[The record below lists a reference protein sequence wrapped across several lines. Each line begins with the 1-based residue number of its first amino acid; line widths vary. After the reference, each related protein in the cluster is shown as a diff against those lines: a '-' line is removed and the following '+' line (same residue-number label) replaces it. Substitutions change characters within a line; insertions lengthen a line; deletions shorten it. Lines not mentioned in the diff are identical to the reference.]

1 LDTNEIII
9 CGEYESVKDC
19 LERNKDKSFYRANLR
34 SADLRSADLRYADL
48 RSADLHCADL
58 RSADLHCADLRYAKG
73 INKYLTT
80 PLYSMLDQVGVIR
93 AYKLVNDKNEGVY
106 NGGLKYIVG
115 ETVEELKAETNEM
128 KDCGAGINL
137 ATLDWCIKEWE
148 KSYKILIAEFTKDDI
163 ACIPVSSD
171 GKFRVYRCTIVGEK
185 NLKEIWLT
193 P

>member
-1 LDTNEIII
+1 MNIEIKRWDNSEIII

-19 LERNKDKSFYRANLR
+19 LERNKDKSFYRADLRSADLSSADLRSANLR
-34 SADLRSADLRYADL
+34 SADLSSADLR
-48 RSADLHCADL
+48 S
-58 RSADLHCADLRYAKG
+58 AKG

-93 AYKLVNDKNEGVY
+93 AYKLVNGKNEGVY

-115 ETVEELKAETNEM
+115 ETVEELKAETDEM
-128 KDCGAGINL
+128 KDCGSGINL
-137 ATLDWCIKEWE
+137 ATLDWCMREWKEGF
-148 KSYKILIAEFTKDDI
+148 KILIAEFTKDDI